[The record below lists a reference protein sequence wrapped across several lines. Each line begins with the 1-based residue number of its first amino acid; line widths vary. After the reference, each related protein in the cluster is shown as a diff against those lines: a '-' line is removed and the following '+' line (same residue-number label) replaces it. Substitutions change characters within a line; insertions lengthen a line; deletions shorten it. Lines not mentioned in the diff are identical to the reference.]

1 MDFYTS
7 FRRPPRVVSDVGG
20 ESMTQQQFAQ
30 ECDINY
36 IVKRAQRTGTIP
48 VIPMQEMVFGTLDE
62 ETFKQRMDKM
72 SEIKSYFECL
82 PSDIRLHYQNS
93 VNEFIAAMNT
103 DEGLEEGR
111 KLGIIVPAAVVA
123 EKVPEGGSVPASET
137 PQDDQSA
144 HTST

>member
-103 DEGLEEGR
+103 DEG
-111 KLGIIVPAAVVA
+111 
-123 EKVPEGGSVPASET
+123 GS
-137 PQDDQSA
+137 
-144 HTST
+144 